1 MEATFKLLF
10 GAPGFYQR
18 VLGPSQWARGEPGDW
33 TLTRPIRFHEYV
45 LVCGGEKAEGEHRPE
60 FELQLSHFLGVRLRT
75 NRCAL
80 GAQVLT
86 DAALQPSLRG
96 RGESGRFRM

>member
-1 MEATFKLLF
+1 MEAAFKLLF
-10 GAPGFYQR
+10 GALGFYQR
-18 VLGPSQWARGEPGDW
+18 ILGPSQWARGETVDW
-33 TLTRPIRFHEYV
+33 TLIRPIRFHECV

-75 NRCAL
+75 NHCAL

-96 RGESGRFRM
+96 YGDSVRFRM